1 MEVKKKA
8 DRGDDMFIIDVLSPE
23 EFEEK
28 GGAVMKDLKGSRTEK
43 NLLASFAGESQ
54 ARNRYGL
61 FASQA
66 WKDGYEQIG
75 AIFLET
81 AENERLHAKR
91 FFSFLQGGEVEITA
105 SYPAGVVGDTK
116 ENLRQAAAGEHL
128 EHTTLYPG
136 FAAVAE
142 EEGYPEVAQAYRAIA
157 SVEVHHEERFLALLD
172 NVEKGRVF
180 RREKPVRWKCRKC
193 GYIHEGTEPPEKCPS
208 CGHPTAYFELFC
220 ANY

>member
-1 MEVKKKA
+1 
-8 DRGDDMFIIDVLSPE
+8 
-23 EFEEK
+23 
-28 GGAVMKDLKGSRTEK
+28 MKDLKGSKTEK

-61 FASQA
+61 FASRA
-66 WKDGYEQIG
+66 RKDGYEQIG

-91 FFSFLQGGEVEITA
+91 FFKFLQGGEVEITA
-105 SYPAGVVGDTK
+105 AYPAGVIGDTK
-116 ENLRQAAAGEHL
+116 ENLRQAAAGEHM
-128 EHTTLYPG
+128 EHAELYPG

-157 SVEVHHEERFLALLD
+157 SVEAHHEERFLALLE

-180 RREKPVRWKCRKC
+180 KREKPVRWKCRKC
-193 GYIHEGTEPPEKCPS
+193 GYIHEGSEPPAKCPA
-208 CGHPTAYFELFC
+208 CGHPTSYFELAC